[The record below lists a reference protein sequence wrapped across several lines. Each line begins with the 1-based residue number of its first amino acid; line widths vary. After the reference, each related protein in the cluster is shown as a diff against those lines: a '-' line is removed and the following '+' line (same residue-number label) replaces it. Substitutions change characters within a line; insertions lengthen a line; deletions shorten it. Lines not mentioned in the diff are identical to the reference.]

1 MDTSI
6 HRVVKITTTS
16 HKLGGSESES
26 DTFVRDITITSR
38 EFTFDEDNNK
48 VYYDQDYKL
57 TLFSKDKSSDVD
69 LTVGS
74 YENG

>member
-1 MDTSI
+1 MDSNI
-6 HRVVKITTTS
+6 HRVVKIHTTS
-16 HKLGGSESES
+16 HRLSGES
-26 DTFVRDITITSR
+26 DTYVRDITITSR

-57 TLFSKDKSSDVD
+57 TLFSKDNSSDVD